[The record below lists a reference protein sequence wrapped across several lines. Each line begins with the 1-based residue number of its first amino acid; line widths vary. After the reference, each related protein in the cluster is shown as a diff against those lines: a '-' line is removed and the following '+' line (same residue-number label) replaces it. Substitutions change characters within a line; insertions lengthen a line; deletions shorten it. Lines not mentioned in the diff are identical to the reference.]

1 MNGTF
6 KKSASGEVTKLAPFT
21 PTLIDNGEGVLF
33 GSNQESKASGV
44 ELFRV
49 VRVDLPAN
57 GPNPGGGGGA
67 AGGAVGVAAAAT
79 AEVADDAAIQPD
91 SNAGATCTTPTDD
104 VSKGDVRGEPEQET
118 EPEPMEAHVLAT
130 AAAADTTS
138 PVNRSKPASR
148 QATPKMRAAS
158 PQQRQQ
164 QISNGMRP
172 AIKRVAGSGT
182 AGQEV
187 RKSQSPTASGSKKR
201 TSTPSSAAADNSK
214 DDGKGGGTGTGTS
227 NINSC
232 PRQTARTAGKG
243 VGASPGSGSR
253 PNSSTAVAASTTVR
267 ALIRAASTTTMI
279 TTMIGSPI
287 DGGGA
292 NSGTGGGG
300 ASGSPVDSGDASGGT
315 SGAGGA
321 SGGQRLVA
329 VGGGAPAGSN
339 DDGVDDDSSDDD
351 NAGNF
356 KTPISI
362 RETKRGAGK
371 GLFVDVA
378 SPYGTV
384 LGRYPGKVI
393 TMSVRDTCVGVWVLW
408 WLIIEDTGGNATLY
422 LPSP

>member
-187 RKSQSPTASGSKKR
+187 RKSSRQQQAAAKNVPQHLRLLRQTTAR
-201 TSTPSSAAADNSK
+201 MTARVAAPAPAPATSTAAH
-214 DDGKGGGTGTGTS
+214 GKQRGPLAKVWVPALVQDLGPT
-227 NINSC
+227 
-232 PRQTARTAGKG
+232 PRQRWLL
-243 VGASPGSGSR
+243 PPR
-253 PNSSTAVAASTTVR
+253 YVR
-267 ALIRAASTTTMI
+267 
-279 TTMIGSPI
+279 
-287 DGGGA
+287 
-292 NSGTGGGG
+292 
-300 ASGSPVDSGDASGGT
+300 
-315 SGAGGA
+315 
-321 SGGQRLVA
+321 
-329 VGGGAPAGSN
+329 
-339 DDGVDDDSSDDD
+339 
-351 NAGNF
+351 
-356 KTPISI
+356 
-362 RETKRGAGK
+362 
-371 GLFVDVA
+371 
-378 SPYGTV
+378 
-384 LGRYPGKVI
+384 
-393 TMSVRDTCVGVWVLW
+393 
-408 WLIIEDTGGNATLY
+408 
-422 LPSP
+422 